1 MRTYSDE
8 HLEYYADR
16 FIRLWIAR
24 HGVTLAQ
31 YLINP
36 AQFDRLAL
44 EPEPLLPAQKAA
56 VLRIWQRWDTG
67 LAEVKEQ
74 ADQPSEENDIEAQ
87 ADGWNWRDLIQQ
99 WRDEVA
105 QSEREVCQLSQRNGA
120 AFEPMRHHRHNR
132 GMNRGTSNFVRKQAR
147 KGA

>member
-36 AQFDRLAL
+36 VQFERLAL
-44 EPEPLLPAQKAA
+44 EPEPLLPAQQAA

-67 LAEVKEQ
+67 LA
-74 ADQPSEENDIEAQ
+74 ANASEPTQEA
-87 ADGWNWRDLIQQ
+87 
-99 WRDEVA
+99 E
-105 QSEREVCQLSQRNGA
+105 EEPFQLPGVYAVWEEFLLGLGNNKAIRQRNGT
-120 AFEPMRHHRHNR
+120 FVEPMHHHRHKNAR
-132 GMNRGTSNFVRKQAR
+132 NSNANFAR

>member
-36 AQFDRLAL
+36 AQFERLAL
-44 EPEPLLPAQKAA
+44 EPEPLLPAQEAA

-67 LAEVKEQ
+67 LATETEQ
-74 ADQPSEENDIEAQ
+74 SSDSDDIEAQ
-87 ADGWNWRDLIQQ
+87 ATGWDWRDLIDQ

-132 GMNRGTSNFVRKQAR
+132 GVSRSTSNFERKQAR

>member
-1 MRTYSDE
+1 MRTYSDA
-8 HLEYYADR
+8 HLEHYADR
-16 FIRLWIAR
+16 FIALRMAR
-24 HGVTLAQ
+24 HGVNLAQ

-36 AQFDRLAL
+36 AQFERLAL
-44 EPEPLLPAQKAA
+44 EPEPLLPAQEAA

-67 LAEVKEQ
+67 LAAETEQ
-74 ADQPSEENDIEAQ
+74 SSDSDDIEAQ
-87 ADGWNWRDLIQQ
+87 ATSWDWRDLIEQ

-105 QSEREVCQLSQRNGA
+105 QSEREVCQLSHRNGA

>member
-1 MRTYSDE
+1 MRTYSDAHIE
-8 HLEYYADR
+8 HYADR
-16 FIRLWIAR
+16 FIALRMAR
-24 HGVTLAQ
+24 HGVNLAQ

-36 AQFDRLAL
+36 HQFERLAL
-44 EPEPLLPAQKAA
+44 EPEPLLPAQEAA

-67 LAEVKEQ
+67 LAPVAEGGPEASENQ
-74 ADQPSEENDIEAQ
+74 AA
-87 ADGWNWRDLIQQ
+87 GWDWRDLLDQ

-105 QSEREVCQLSQRNGA
+105 QSERELCQLSQRNGV

>member
-1 MRTYSDE
+1 MRTYSDAHIE
-8 HLEYYADR
+8 HYADR
-16 FIRLWIAR
+16 FIALRMAR
-24 HGVTLAQ
+24 HGVNLAQ

-36 AQFDRLAL
+36 HQFERLAL
-44 EPEPLLPAQKAA
+44 EPEPLLPAQEAA

-67 LAEVKEQ
+67 LAPVAEGTTDSCENQ
-74 ADQPSEENDIEAQ
+74 AA
-87 ADGWNWRDLIQQ
+87 GWDWRDLLDQ

>member
-1 MRTYSDE
+1 MRTYSDAHIE
-8 HLEYYADR
+8 HYADR
-16 FIRLWIAR
+16 FIALRMAR
-24 HGVTLAQ
+24 HGVNLAQ

-36 AQFDRLAL
+36 HQFERLAL
-44 EPEPLLPAQKAA
+44 EPEPLLPAQEAA

-67 LAEVKEQ
+67 LAPVAEGGTES
-74 ADQPSEENDIEAQ
+74 SENQTA
-87 ADGWNWRDLIQQ
+87 GWDWRDLLDQ
-99 WRDEVA
+99 WREEVA

>member
-1 MRTYSDE
+1 MRTYSDA
-8 HLEYYADR
+8 HLEHYADR
-16 FIRLWIAR
+16 FIALRMAR
-24 HGVTLAQ
+24 HGVNLAQ

-36 AQFDRLAL
+36 AQFERLAL
-44 EPEPLLPAQKAA
+44 EPEPLLPAQEAA

-67 LAEVKEQ
+67 LAQ
-74 ADQPSEENDIEAQ
+74 QPSEDSDIETPPA
-87 ADGWNWRDLIQQ
+87 GWDWRDLIEQ

-132 GMNRGTSNFVRKQAR
+132 GVSRSTSNFERKQAR

>member
-1 MRTYSDE
+1 MRTYSDAHIE
-8 HLEYYADR
+8 HYADR
-16 FIRLWIAR
+16 FIALRMAR
-24 HGVTLAQ
+24 HGVNLAQ

-36 AQFDRLAL
+36 HQFERLAL
-44 EPEPLLPAQKAA
+44 EPEPLLPAQEAA

-67 LAEVKEQ
+67 LAPVAEGATES
-74 ADQPSEENDIEAQ
+74 SETQTA
-87 ADGWNWRDLIQQ
+87 GWDWRDLLDQ

>member
-1 MRTYSDE
+1 MRTYSDA
-8 HLEYYADR
+8 HLEHYADR
-16 FIRLWIAR
+16 FIALRMAR
-24 HGVTLAQ
+24 HGVNLAQ

-36 AQFDRLAL
+36 YQFERLAL
-44 EPEPLLPAQKAA
+44 EPEPLLPAQAAA

-67 LAEVKEQ
+67 LAPVAEGATES
-74 ADQPSEENDIEAQ
+74 SETQTA
-87 ADGWNWRDLIQQ
+87 GWDWRDLLDQ